1 MLKKIPE
8 YDLNPIGSLTFGPG
22 ELVRP
27 LFSNELG
34 LVISHSHRDS
44 NATDWYNVLLPDPPP
59 SEERFRISSSGGLG
73 IGTRAPST
81 PIRYNT

>member
-1 MLKKIPE
+1 MLRKIPKHS
-8 YDLNPIGSLTFGPG
+8 LNPIGSFTCGPG
-22 ELVRP
+22 DLVRP

-34 LVISHSHRDS
+34 LVISLSHRDS
-44 NATDWYNVLLPDPPP
+44 NETVWYDVLLPDPPP

-81 PIRYNT
+81 SIRYNT